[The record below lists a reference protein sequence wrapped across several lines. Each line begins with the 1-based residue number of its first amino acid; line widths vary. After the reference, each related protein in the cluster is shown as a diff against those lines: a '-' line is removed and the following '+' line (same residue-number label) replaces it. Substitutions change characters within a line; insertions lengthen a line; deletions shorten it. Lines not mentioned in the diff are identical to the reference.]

1 MVVQPWR
8 MRDENPSE
16 ANASERRL
24 GFERRNIVH
33 HDVSI
38 ESKYRRRH
46 FSEQHRLNGV
56 RSTHTKCVYHA
67 YIQPSFRR
75 RKLAALHSLNGMK
88 AFPPPPPSSL
98 TG

>member
-24 GFERRNIVH
+24 GFERRNNVH

-46 FSEQHRLNGV
+46 FSGQHRLSGAK
-56 RSTHTKCVYHA
+56 STHTKCVYHA
-67 YIQPSFRR
+67 FI
-75 RKLAALHSLNGMK
+75 
-88 AFPPPPPSSL
+88 
-98 TG
+98 